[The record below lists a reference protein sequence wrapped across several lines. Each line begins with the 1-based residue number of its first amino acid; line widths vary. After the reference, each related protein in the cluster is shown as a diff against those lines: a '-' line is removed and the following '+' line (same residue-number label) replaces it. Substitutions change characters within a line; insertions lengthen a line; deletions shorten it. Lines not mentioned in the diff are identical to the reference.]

1 MYRQNERKEVHRMN
15 DVAQV
20 IATLGFPI
28 AMCVILCWYINKRDE
43 RTDKTL
49 GTLTA
54 AITDLSQQIRDLL
67 RKED

>member
-1 MYRQNERKEVHRMN
+1 MS
-15 DVAQV
+15 DIAQI

-28 AMCVILCWYINKRDE
+28 AMCCILCWYINKRDE

-54 AITDLSQQIRDLL
+54 AITELSQQIKDRL
-67 RKED
+67 